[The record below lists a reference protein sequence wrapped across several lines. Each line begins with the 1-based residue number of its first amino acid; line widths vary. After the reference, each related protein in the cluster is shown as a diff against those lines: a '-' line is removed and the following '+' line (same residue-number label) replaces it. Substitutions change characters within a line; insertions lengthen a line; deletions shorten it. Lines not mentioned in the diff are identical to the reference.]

1 MSFQDGKPDSKRAR
15 ELCRSLIDP
24 VNQVILILDRE
35 SNLVLEANLCATEI
49 YGYSRKKLI
58 GMSIRELTRAATDY
72 LSILRKHSGHSI
84 EETHYSSS
92 GEKLDFLVSVSAIDF
107 WGRSA
112 ILAINSDIRQR
123 KQNEAA
129 LRASEKKT
137 RLLLQSIAEV
147 VTLIDAEGTI
157 QFIGPQV
164 QHVLEYSPA
173 EVVGKN
179 IFEFIHPE
187 DRERTQAEYA
197 RTITETGE
205 GPPSA
210 LRLRSRSG
218 VWVPFEI
225 IANNQLHDPDVRG
238 VIFTGRDLRYRHGS
252 DEAIRRANAGVEK
265 EVEERA
271 LELAKANAAL
281 RIENQQRR
289 YTEKQLQTSLSLL
302 NATLESTADG
312 ILVVA
317 TDGKISSYNQKFVD
331 MWHLPS
337 LSFSARSDEVLLAE
351 AAPQLEDPKSFL
363 DGVRGLYSNPES
375 SSLDVLLL
383 KDGRVF
389 ERYSQP
395 QKVGNRIVGRVWSF
409 RDITESKRL
418 EEELLHSQKMQA
430 VGRLAGGVAHDFN
443 NLLMLISGSA
453 SQLAQAPELSGR
465 DKELAQQI
473 LDSTRRA
480 GALTRQLLA
489 FSRKHP
495 AAPQI
500 VDLNRVVTDM
510 DKMLSKLFNERFR
523 MVIDLSDSPLPVYLD
538 PSQLELVIM
547 NLAINS
553 RDAMPD
559 GGTVSIRTYEEKLGP
574 RRRAIPSG
582 LPAKY
587 AVMEVSDTGLGMSK
601 EVQAKIFEPFYTTK
615 GPGKGTGLGLSTVY
629 GIVHHAGGQV
639 TVESAPNQGA
649 TFTVFLPKATGVQ
662 REIAEQAPK
671 LVLPVGGDETILLVE
686 DEAGI
691 RAMTRV
697 YLESVGYKVLDA
709 GSGPEA
715 LRLAQSYA
723 GAIDLLLTDVIM
735 PEIRGDDLVFL
746 IRKDR
751 PHMRALL
758 MSGYSDDRQAQLNLP
773 MVEKPFEFPELGKQ
787 VRAVLDQKEI
797 PRAKAG

>member
-1 MSFQDGKPDSKRAR
+1 MSSRNDKPEAKRAR
-15 ELCRSLIDP
+15 DLCRSLIDP
-24 VNQVILILDRE
+24 VNDVILILDRE
-35 SNLVLEANLCATEI
+35 SNLILEANLCATEI
-49 YGYSRKKLI
+49 YGYTRRQLI

-72 LSILRKHSGHSI
+72 TSLLRKHSNHSI

-92 GEKLDFLVSVSAIDF
+92 GEKLDFLVSISAIDF

-123 KQNEAA
+123 KENEAA
-129 LRASEKKT
+129 LRTSEKKT

-157 QFIGPQV
+157 KFIGPQV

-238 VIFTGRDLRYRHGS
+238 VIFTGRDLRYRH
-252 DEAIRRANAGVEK
+252 DALEAIRRANAGVEK

-312 ILVVA
+312 LLVVA
-317 TDGKISSYNQKFVD
+317 MDGKISSYNQKFVD
-331 MWHLPS
+331 MWRLPGLS
-337 LSFSARSDEVLLAE
+337 LSARSDEVLLAE

-363 DGVRGLYSNPES
+363 EGVRGLYSNPES

-409 RDITESKRL
+409 RDITEAKRL

-465 DKELAQQI
+465 DKELGQQI
-473 LDSTRRA
+473 LDATRRA

-495 AAPQI
+495 AAPQV
-500 VDLNRVVTDM
+500 VDLNRVVIDM

-523 MVIDLSDSPLPVYLD
+523 LIMDLSENPLPVYLD

-547 NLAINS
+547 NLAINA

-559 GGTVSIRTYEEKLGP
+559 GGRVSIKTYEEKLNGRKRTVSP
-574 RRRAIPSG
+574 G
-582 LPAKY
+582 MPAKY
-587 AVMEVSDTGLGMSK
+587 AVMEVTDTGLGMSK

-615 GPGKGTGLGLSTVY
+615 SPGKGTGLGLSTVY
-629 GIVHHAGGQV
+629 GIVHHAGGQI
-639 TVESAPNQGA
+639 TVESAPNQGS
-649 TFTVFLPKATGVQ
+649 TFTVFLPRATGVQ
-662 REIAEQAPK
+662 REIVEQTPK
-671 LVLPVGGDETILLVE
+671 QAAPVGGNETILLVE

-697 YLESVGYKVLDA
+697 YLESVGYKVLEA

-715 LRLAQSYA
+715 LRIAQSHA
-723 GAIDLLLTDVIM
+723 GPIHLLLTDVIM

-746 IRKDR
+746 IRNDR
-751 PHMRALL
+751 PHVRALL

-773 MVEKPFEFPELGKQ
+773 MMEKPFEFPELGKQ
-787 VRAVLDQKEI
+787 VRSVLDQKEI
-797 PRAKAG
+797 PKAKAG